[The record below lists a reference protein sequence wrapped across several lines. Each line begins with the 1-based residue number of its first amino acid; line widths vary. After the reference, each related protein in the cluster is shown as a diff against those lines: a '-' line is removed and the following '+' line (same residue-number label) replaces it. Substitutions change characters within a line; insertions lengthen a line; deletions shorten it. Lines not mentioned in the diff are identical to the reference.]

1 MYTTLISTEE
11 LAAHLNDSEWAIIDC
26 RFSLVD
32 TELGRQQYL
41 ENHIAGAL
49 YAHLD
54 DDLAGLIVP
63 GQTGRHP
70 LPEVDVLAQTL
81 SNWGIDERV
90 QVVIYDSSGGAIA
103 ARLWWMLRW
112 LGHEAV
118 AVLDG
123 SWPRWQSEERAVRS
137 GSESRQP
144 RIFTPQPRPG
154 MIVAT
159 DEVQNI
165 RTDPTY
171 RLIDSRSPE
180 RYRGENEPIDPVPG
194 RIPGAVSLPF
204 ANNVDA
210 GGCFLPPETLKARF
224 QESLGDIPPE
234 RAVFYCGSGVTAIHN
249 ILAMLHAGV
258 GEGQL
263 YVGSWSK
270 WITDPERP
278 IESGS

>member
-278 IESGS
+278 IETGS